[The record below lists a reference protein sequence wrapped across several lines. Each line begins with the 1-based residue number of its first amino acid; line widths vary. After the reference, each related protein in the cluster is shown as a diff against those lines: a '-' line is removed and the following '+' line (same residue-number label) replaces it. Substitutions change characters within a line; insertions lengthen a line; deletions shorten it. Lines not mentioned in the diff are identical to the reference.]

1 MPRVS
6 DVFPAQFIRGA
17 DLAAPRDITIAGWR
31 TEYQYGKEEYVLDL
45 VGESSALRCGPTL
58 GREIA
63 AALGE
68 DEMDRWPGRSVRI
81 YGAGMKIKDKVTGEE
96 KDVIAIH
103 AMASERDKAAKE
115 DAKPSN
121 GKAPALSH
129 SSDMNDDIP
138 F

>member
-17 DLAAPRDITIAGWR
+17 DLAASRDITLGAWR
-31 TEYQYGKEEYVLDL
+31 TEYLFGKEEYVLDL
-45 VGESSALRCGPTL
+45 VGESSALRCGITL
-58 GREIA
+58 AHEIA

-68 DEMDRWPGRSVRI
+68 DEMDRWPGRVVRI
-81 YGAGMKIKDKVTGEE
+81 YGAGMKIKDKSTGEE
-96 KDVIAIH
+96 RDVIAIH
-103 AMASERDKAAKE
+103 AMASERDKAAKQ
-115 DAKPSN
+115 DAKPGN
-121 GKAPALSH
+121 GQIALSR